1 MGSSSSSD
9 ADSTKSHNG
18 EAINA
23 HMQLGRGH
31 LLSIQKFKEG
41 APSPCGSP
49 LCASIS
55 SRLQHCCR
63 RSYFTG
69 MGDSRTD
76 IETPLL
82 EKQTTFH
89 EGCPGCLLERRK
101 ANSQG
106 KAPVKELCFVALLV
120 LCNVLP
126 IASLFPFIYFMVQ
139 GFGIAKVTTQ
149 IGTYAGYIGS
159 AIMVGGFITAAPWG
173 WVADKYGRKPVIM
186 SGTASIFVFNT
197 LFGFSKNFWMAL
209 VMRFLIGFFNGMLG
223 PVRAYASEIC
233 SEEHQALGLSM
244 IGTMWG
250 VGLIIGPAIGGYLA
264 QPADKYPGVFSSG
277 SLFDEFPYA
286 LPCVCISL
294 IAVVGFISCFFLPE
308 SLHNHPITAKTSA
321 EVVKNDERNGDGTPA
336 NKVETQ
342 DDTSTKERPLWK
354 NWGMIAA
361 VVAYC
366 FWGLHDMAYSEIFSL
381 WAVSPESLG
390 GLGFTTSDVANVLA
404 VAGLCLLLFQLF
416 VFPRL
421 AKLFKPI
428 TITRMPT
435 LFTVPLLM
443 VYPLIGRL
451 SGAALWTILM
461 IAAVVKN
468 LFSVCIV
475 TGTFFLI
482 NNSVFKAQRGVANG
496 ISMSGMSLFR
506 AIGPATAGAM
516 FSWAQARESNILPGM
531 WMVFFVLSM
540 ICLVAFL
547 ETFEP
552 ILPKALNEPIPEGV
566 EDDLTLKRALSFTF

>member
-1 MGSSSSSD
+1 
-9 ADSTKSHNG
+9 
-18 EAINA
+18 
-23 HMQLGRGH
+23 
-31 LLSIQKFKEG
+31 
-41 APSPCGSP
+41 
-49 LCASIS
+49 
-55 SRLQHCCR
+55 
-63 RSYFTG
+63 
-69 MGDSRTD
+69 MGDHINEFD
-76 IETPLL
+76 IPLL
-82 EKQTTFH
+82 RKQTTFV
-89 EGCPGCLLERRK
+89 EGCPGCLLEKKK
-101 ANSQG
+101 AEAPHI
-106 KAPVKELCFVALLV
+106 APVKELCFVALLV

-139 GFGIAKVTTQ
+139 DFGIAKVTTQ

-173 WVADKYGRKPVIM
+173 WIADKYGRKPVIM

-197 LFGFSKNFWMAL
+197 LFGFSTNFWMAL
-209 VMRFLIGFFNGMLG
+209 VTRFLIGFFNGMLG
-223 PVRAYASEIC
+223 PIRAYASEIC

-264 QPADKYPGVFSSG
+264 QPVDKYPSLFKTG
-277 SLFDEFPYA
+277 SLFDKFPYA

-308 SLHNHPITAKTSA
+308 SLHNHPTGNPTDKLEKDVEGNTDGSASDPKT
-321 EVVKNDERNGDGTPA
+321 
-336 NKVETQ
+336 ETK
-342 DDTSTKERPLWK
+342 TTESKKEKSLWK

-361 VVAYC
+361 VIAYC

-381 WAVSPESLG
+381 WAVSPPSLG

-421 AKLFKPI
+421 AKLFRPVI
-428 TITRMPT
+428 ITRST
-435 LFTVPLLM
+435 TFLTIPLLM
-443 VYPLIGRL
+443 IYPLIALL
-451 SGAALWTILM
+451 SGVWLWVVLILAAI
-461 IAAVVKN
+461 VKN
-468 LFSVCIV
+468 LLSVCIV

-482 NNSVFKAQRGVANG
+482 NNSVPLSQRGVANG

-516 FSWAQARESNILPGM
+516 FSWAQARESSFLPGM
-531 WMVFFVLSM
+531 WMVFFILSM
-540 ICLVAFL
+540 ICFAAFL
-547 ETFEP
+547 ETFPP
-552 ILPKALNEPIPEGV
+552 ILPKRLNEPHPEG
-566 EDDLTLKRALSFTF
+566 EDDDLKIKRALSFTF